1 MLALERQVAF
11 WFAALAVLIALLW
24 LLSTVL
30 MPFIAGMALAYLLDP
45 IARRAQ
51 RMGVPRAASALV
63 MVVVVI
69 VLLVVAVMMVAP
81 IVSHQYEAL
90 SLRLP
95 DYIAKLQSLVSD
107 SSDSWIRKLFGEQV
121 PDAGRSVSTLVTQG
135 SGFVTQF
142 LASLWSGGRAVL
154 SMLSL
159 LVITPVVAFYLL
171 CDWERVLV
179 TVDGWIPLQ
188 HRDTVRGLARDID
201 NAIAGFVRGQAVICL
216 ILAVFYAAGLTLSG
230 LNAGFLIGLGTGL
243 LSFIP
248 YVGALTGF
256 LVAAIVAIAQFWPEW
271 TPMLMVAG
279 VFVVGQALEGY
290 VLSPKLVGAKV
301 GLHPVWMMFA
311 VIAFG
316 YLFGFV
322 GLLVAIPLA
331 ATIGVLARFALR
343 QYLQSP
349 IYTGRHPGQPRR
361 CQPPTPSPH
370 RRNLHSPWTTPKVWR
385 GRIF

>member
-1 MLALERQVAF
+1 MIALERQVAF
-11 WFAALAVLIALLW
+11 WVAALAAFIAVLW

-30 MPFIAGMALAYLLDP
+30 MPFIAGMVLAYLLDP

-51 RMGVPRAASALV
+51 RWGVPRAVSALV
-63 MVVVVI
+63 VVTLVI

-81 IVSHQYEAL
+81 VVSHQYEAL
-90 SLRLP
+90 SIRLP
-95 DYIAKLQSLVSD
+95 GYVARLQSLVVD
-107 SSDSWIRKLFGEQV
+107 PSDSWLGKIFGEQL
-121 PDAGRSVSTLVTQG
+121 PDASKSVGTLVTQG

-171 CDWERVLV
+171 CDWERMVV

-188 HRDTVRGLARDID
+188 HRDTVRGLVRDID

-230 LNAGFLIGLGTGL
+230 LNSGFLIGLGTGF

-256 LVAAIVAIAQFWPEW
+256 LVAAIVAVAQFWPNW
-271 TPMLMVAG
+271 TPMLMVGA
-279 VFVVGQALEGY
+279 VFLIGQALEGY
-290 VLSPKLVGAKV
+290 VLSPNLVGAKV

-311 VIAFG
+311 LIAFG

-331 ATIGVLARFALR
+331 ATIGVLLRFALR
-343 QYLQSP
+343 QYLHSP
-349 IYTGRHPGQPRR
+349 IYTGQHPDPGPR
-361 CQPPTPSPH
+361 
-370 RRNLHSPWTTPKVWR
+370 
-385 GRIF
+385 